1 MILKRLVVG
10 PIGTNCY
17 IFGSEKYK
25 QVVIID
31 PGGDANRIIDEIQ
44 KLNVEPI
51 AILLTHGHFDHTLR
65 VNKLIRYFKI
75 PLMYNKKEFD
85 TKVYTSKEADKW
97 LKEGDLLKI
106 GEITL
111 HILETP
117 GHSPGALSFYSKDI
131 KKINGSKIDG
141 IIFTGDL
148 LFKGSIGRSDI
159 QGGNEKILFDSIRT
173 KIMYNK
179 DLTDNFLICPGHMD
193 LTTIGEERRFNPFKQ
208 FFL

>member
-1 MILKRLVVG
+1 MILRRLVVG

-17 IFGSEKYK
+17 IFGSDKSKE
-25 QVVIID
+25 VIIID
-31 PGGDANRIIDEIQ
+31 PGGDANRIIEEID
-44 KLNVEPI
+44 KLDAKPN

-65 VNKLIRYFKI
+65 VSKLIRYYKI

-85 TKVYTSKEADKW
+85 TKIYTHREADNW
-97 LKEGDLLKI
+97 LKEGDSLRI

-111 HILETP
+111 FTLETP

-131 KKINGSKIDG
+131 NKYNDIKIDG
-141 IIFTGDL
+141 VIFTGDL

-159 QGGNEKILFDSIRT
+159 QGGNEKILFNSIRT